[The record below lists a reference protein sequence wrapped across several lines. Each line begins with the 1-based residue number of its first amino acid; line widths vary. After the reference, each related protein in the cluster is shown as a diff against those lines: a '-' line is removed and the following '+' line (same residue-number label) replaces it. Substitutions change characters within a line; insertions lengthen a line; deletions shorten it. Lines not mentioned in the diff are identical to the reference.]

1 MKKLLIAVA
10 AVTGLIAASA
20 CGNTKL
26 TEEQEKNYRLSDSLQ
41 NALTNADSMFS
52 VLYDVTTGLEQ
63 ISRLEHLLDAQVN
76 AENPSARHDIEA
88 QMIAIQKG
96 LIERRKRIEELEAKL
111 GEKAGESSKL
121 RNQLNALRSQ
131 IDNQAATVADL
142 TERLNAAHIR
152 ITVLTDS
159 VSELQANVDTI
170 SAEKAKIEE
179 ERNQA
184 ISDLYAVYY
193 VIGTSKELKDHG
205 FVSGGGFLRKEKVLD
220 GEFDRNYMTRA
231 DRRSLTSIPTDAPK
245 ANVKTNQPK
254 DSYTLER
261 GASGNITLVITDA
274 ERFWAASNLLV
285 IEVKD

>member
-10 AVTGLIAASA
+10 AVAGLIAASA

-131 IDNQAATVADL
+131 IDNQAATVAD
-142 TERLNAAHIR
+142 
-152 ITVLTDS
+152 
-159 VSELQANVDTI
+159 
-170 SAEKAKIEE
+170 
-179 ERNQA
+179 
-184 ISDLYAVYY
+184 
-193 VIGTSKELKDHG
+193 
-205 FVSGGGFLRKEKVLD
+205 
-220 GEFDRNYMTRA
+220 
-231 DRRSLTSIPTDAPK
+231 
-245 ANVKTNQPK
+245 
-254 DSYTLER
+254 
-261 GASGNITLVITDA
+261 
-274 ERFWAASNLLV
+274 
-285 IEVKD
+285 